1 MLLFTGLIPILS
13 ITMRYRALI
22 DEAFLNQGSVY
33 ALSSSL
39 NEVYYILHR
48 HYMEESEARESL
60 RDIAETF
67 DLVDLTGLFVFESID
82 SDEPDYEDGLIRVAA
97 EELQVD
103 AIISYDKAA
112 FKSSFV
118 PQDDSPR
125 GLGVP
130 FQERLRPKKNRK
142 RPPKA

>member
-1 MLLFTGLIPILS
+1 MTSLLFDANALIYWTHPDS
-13 ITMRYRALI
+13 IYHDEISCLI

-118 PQDDSPR
+118 PKMTA
-125 GLGVP
+125 
-130 FQERLRPKKNRK
+130 QEALESLFKSD
-142 RPPKA
+142 

>member
-1 MLLFTGLIPILS
+1 MTSLLFDTNALIYWVYPDS
-13 ITMRYRALI
+13 PFHGEITCLI
-22 DEAFLNQGSVY
+22 DEMFLENGATY

-48 HYMEESEARESL
+48 RYMEEPEARESI

-67 DLVDLTGLFVFESID
+67 DLVDLTGVFVFESID

-97 EELQVD
+97 EELQAD

-112 FKSSFV
+112 FENSPV
-118 PQDDSPR
+118 PKLTATEALEKFFSQR
-125 GLGVP
+125 
-130 FQERLRPKKNRK
+130 QQ
-142 RPPKA
+142 